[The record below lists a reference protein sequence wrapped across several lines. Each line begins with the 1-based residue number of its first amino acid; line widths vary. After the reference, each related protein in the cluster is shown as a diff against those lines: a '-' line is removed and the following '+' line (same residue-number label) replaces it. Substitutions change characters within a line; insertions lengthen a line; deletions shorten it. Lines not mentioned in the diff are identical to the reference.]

1 MEYQKG
7 GYHRGVNPSPMVE
20 GFLCKDSK
28 GVKQR
33 PLPRSLCNPMRETKR
48 MDRVQ
53 VQLWIL
59 GGHSYQNL
67 FKPILW

>member
-1 MEYQKG
+1 LEYQKG
-7 GYHRGVNPSPMVE
+7 GYHRGTHTSNLVE

-28 GVKQR
+28 GVEQR
-33 PLPRSLCNPMRETKR
+33 PLSGSICYTMRETKR

-59 GGHSYQNL
+59 GGHSHQNL